1 MPGPEKAEGRRTDG
15 DRRAVFQGMG
25 KDGVMKKIVLTG
37 GGTMGHVTPH
47 LALIP
52 HLQQAGYEIHY
63 IGTENGM
70 EAPKMRSVPGV
81 TYHAVRSGKLRRYF
95 SWQNFTD
102 PFRVIA
108 GAFQSAHLMGK
119 IRPDVVFSKG
129 GFVAVP
135 VVVGAWLHRIPVL
148 CHESD
153 LTPGLANKLCRPFAK
168 RFATTF
174 PECAE
179 ALGKKAEMTGTP
191 LRPELFHGSREKGLQ
206 LFGFTGDKPVLLMMG
221 GSSGAQSVNA
231 CLRES
236 LPRLTE
242 RFDIAHLCGKGN
254 LEPKLE
260 GTPGYAQKEY
270 LDEDLPDALAC
281 ADLVLSRAG
290 ANALCEFQALGRPM
304 LLIPY
309 PMGASRGD
317 QILNAESLRKRGLCR
332 VLPQDKMTPE
342 TLAQALEDTWADRDT
357 LTAALKNA
365 PPADGTRRVLELIEE
380 VQKK

>member
-1 MPGPEKAEGRRTDG
+1 
-15 DRRAVFQGMG
+15 
-25 KDGVMKKIVLTG
+25 MKKIVLTG
-37 GGTMGHVTPH
+37 GGTLGHVTPH

-52 HLQQAGYEIHY
+52 HLKEAGYEIHY

-70 EAPKMRSVPGV
+70 EADTIRAVPDIR
-81 TYHAVRSGKLRRYF
+81 YHAVKSGKLRRYF

-102 PFRVIA
+102 PFRVLA
-108 GAFQSAHLMGK
+108 GCFQSAHLMGT
-119 IRPDVVFSKG
+119 IHPDVVFSKG

-135 VVVGAWLHRIPVL
+135 VVYGAWLHRVPVL

-153 LTPGLANKLCRPFAK
+153 LTPGLANKLCRPFAR

-179 ALGKKAEMTGTP
+179 ALGPKAEMTGTP
-191 LRPELFHGSREKGLQ
+191 LRPELFRGSREKGLQ
-206 LFGFTGDKPVLLMMG
+206 LFGFTGEKPVLLMMG

-231 CLRES
+231 CLREA

-242 RFDIAHLCGKGN
+242 TFDVAHICGKGN
-254 LEPKLE
+254 LDPALE
-260 GTPGYAQKEY
+260 GTPGYAQMEF
-270 LDEDLPDALAC
+270 LDADLPDALA
-281 ADLVLSRAG
+281 ATDLVLSRAG

-309 PMGASRGD
+309 PKGASRGD
-317 QILNAESLRKRGLCR
+317 QILNANSLKKRGLCH
-332 VLPQDKMTPE
+332 VLLQENMTAD
-342 TLAQALEDTWADRDT
+342 TLTQALLDTWADREN
-357 LTAALKNA
+357 LTRALREA

-380 VQKK
+380 IQK

>member
-1 MPGPEKAEGRRTDG
+1 MT
-15 DRRAVFQGMG
+15 
-25 KDGVMKKIVLTG
+25 KKIVLTG
-37 GGTMGHVTPH
+37 GGTLGHVTPH

-52 HLQQAGYEIHY
+52 HLQAAGYEIHY

-70 EAPKMRSVPGV
+70 EAPKMKSVPGV
-81 TYHAVRSGKLRRYF
+81 IYHAVKSGKLRRYF

-108 GAFQSAHLMGK
+108 GAFQSARLMGT

-135 VVVGAWLHRIPVL
+135 VVFGAWLHRVPVL

-168 RFATTF
+168 KFATTF

-191 LRPELFHGSREKGLQ
+191 LRPELFQGSKEKGLD
-206 LFGFTGDKPVLLMMG
+206 LFGFDGSKPVLLMMG
-221 GSSGAQSVNA
+221 GSSGAQSVNSA
-231 CLRES
+231 LRKA
-236 LPRLTE
+236 LPGLTE
-242 RFDIAHLCGKGN
+242 MFDVAHVCGKGN
-254 LEPKLE
+254 LEPELE
-260 GTPGYAQKEY
+260 GTAGYCQKEF
-270 LDEDLPDALAC
+270 LDAELPDALAA

-290 ANALCEFQALGRPM
+290 ANALGEFQHLGRPM

-309 PMGASRGD
+309 PKGASRGD
-317 QILNAESLRKRGLCR
+317 QILNARSLEKRGLCH
-332 VLPQDKMTPE
+332 VLAQEEMTPE
-342 TLAQALEDTWADRDT
+342 TLTNALKATWEDREKLEQALRD
-357 LTAALKNA
+357 A
-365 PPADGTRRVLELIEE
+365 PPADGTERVLEMIEE
-380 VQKK
+380 IQK